1 MSSLNNQ
8 LGYIHRDISAGN
20 VLLVDMEGSSLK
32 RGVLSDLEYAV
43 KLGNKSPA
51 HDVRIGTPFFM
62 ACEVLGHRDLDFD
75 RAQVDLHWKPP
86 PFYYNR
92 LHGLLFIFILINW
105 YSRTAMQTLRAS
117 GGFAS
122 GA

>member
-1 MSSLNNQ
+1 MYVCILLGECLVLIGFIATDVMHE

-62 ACEVLGHRDLDFD
+62 AC
-75 RAQVDLHWKPP
+75 
-86 PFYYNR
+86 
-92 LHGLLFIFILINW
+92 
-105 YSRTAMQTLRAS
+105 
-117 GGFAS
+117 
-122 GA
+122 